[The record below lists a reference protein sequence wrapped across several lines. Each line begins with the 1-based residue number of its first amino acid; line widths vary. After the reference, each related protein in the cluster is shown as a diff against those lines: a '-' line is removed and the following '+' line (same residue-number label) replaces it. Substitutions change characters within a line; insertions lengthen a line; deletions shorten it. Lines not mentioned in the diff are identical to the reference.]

1 MRNVY
6 LRPTTAQDIDRQIA
20 KVLKG
25 LGNPA
30 PPLRLEDVR
39 ALLKL
44 DRHYYS
50 SNSDGIL
57 RETVSRLKV
66 AGKQILRRPLLLL
79 DAIRESELKA
89 LYVPDHKMVLLDEE
103 VPPIKQRWSEGHEI
117 IHSIVEWHGT
127 MMLGDDKLTLS
138 LGCHEQIEAEAN
150 YGAGRL
156 LFLQGKFES
165 MALDSKPSFASVQA
179 ISRTFGNS
187 LTSTLWRCIEIL
199 DIPALGMV
207 TQHPKYPDDRF
218 DPDNPCRYFISSKRF
233 AGEFSNVTEKEAFA
247 IVRGVTTYKK
257 GGPIAGGD
265 VVLTND
271 RGESH
276 VFSLE
281 TFFNRH
287 EALTFII
294 HKKPCAPLIAVS
306 SAPACEPTR

>member
-6 LRPTTAQDIDRQIA
+6 LRPTTAQDIDRQIS

-25 LGNPA
+25 LSNPD

-50 SNSDGIL
+50 SSSDGIL
-57 RETVSRLKV
+57 RETASRLKV

-79 DAIRESELKA
+79 DAIREAELKA
-89 LYVPDHKMVLLDEE
+89 LYVPDQKLVLLDEE

-117 IHSIVEWHGT
+117 IHSVVEWHGT

-138 LGCHEQIEAEAN
+138 LGCHEQIEGEAN

-156 LFLQGKFES
+156 LFLQEKFDAV
-165 MALDSKPSFASVQA
+165 ALGSKASFSSVQT
-179 ISRTFGNS
+179 ISRMFGNS
-187 LTSTLWRCIEIL
+187 LTSTLWRCIEIQ

-207 TQHPKYPDDRF
+207 SQHPKYPDERF
-218 DPDNPCRYFISSKRF
+218 DPNEPCRYFIRSKRF
-233 AGEFSNVTEKEAFA
+233 ASEFSNVTEQEAFG
-247 IVRGVTTYKK
+247 IVQDSCTYRK

-265 VVLTND
+265 IVLRND
-271 RGESH
+271 RGEKH

-281 TFFNRH
+281 TFYNRH
-287 EALTFII
+287 EALTFMTY
-294 HKKPCAPLIAVS
+294 KKPCAPLLAVS
-306 SAPACEPTR
+306 SSAVP